1 MGVLPTRILPV
12 NIVIVG
18 AGVVGCAVA
27 YELASRGA
35 AVRVIDE
42 RGIGLGATRASA
54 GMLAPYTE
62 GHIPA
67 LRELGVHSLR
77 LYDDFISRL
86 RADSGQEVEYERSGS
101 LHVAVD
107 SRETTL
113 LCGTAAEL
121 RDEGVAHTVLDP
133 GQALA
138 MEPQIRADV
147 AGALHI
153 HDHGYVSPAALTR
166 ALAAAAGRYGAV
178 SSTAR
183 VLSVSGG
190 DVARVVT
197 ATETIEA
204 DAVIVAAGSWSG
216 FLTGDRDRHAVPG
229 FPSTRDS
236 SPGQLS
242 AGVVKPIRGQLLQLR
257 LKARPASRV
266 VWGSGCYL
274 VPRSDGTVLAGATV
288 EDVGFDERAT
298 AAGVRHL
305 LVESAQLMPVL
316 QEAAFEEVRVGLR
329 PMTADELPVIGPS
342 STMRHVFY
350 AAGHYRNGVL
360 LAPLTAALMADL
372 LLDGRDSAALTLVRP
387 DRLGL

>member
-1 MGVLPTRILPV
+1 
-12 NIVIVG
+12 
-18 AGVVGCAVA
+18 
-27 YELASRGA
+27 
-35 AVRVIDE
+35 
-42 RGIGLGATRASA
+42 
-54 GMLAPYTE
+54 
-62 GHIPA
+62 
-67 LRELGVHSLR
+67 
-77 LYDDFISRL
+77 
-86 RADSGQEVEYERSGS
+86 
-101 LHVAVD
+101 
-107 SRETTL
+107 
-113 LCGTAAEL
+113 
-121 RDEGVAHTVLDP
+121 VLDP
-133 GQALA
+133 GHARA
-138 MEPQIRADV
+138 MEPHIRADV
-147 AGALHI
+147 AAALHI

-166 ALAAAAGRYGAV
+166 ALAEAAVRHGAV
-178 SSTAR
+178 LSTAR
-183 VLSVSGG
+183 VLSLSGG
-190 DVARVVT
+190 DIPQVVT

-216 FLTGDRDRHAVPG
+216 FLTGDQDRHAAPG
-229 FPSTRDS
+229 LSPARGGP
-236 SPGQLS
+236 PGQPP

-257 LKARPASRV
+257 LNARPASRV

-274 VPRSDGTVLAGATV
+274 VPWSDGTVLAGATV

-305 LVESAQLMPVL
+305 LAESARLMPVL

-372 LLDGRDSAALTLVRP
+372 LLDGRDSAELALVRP